1 MIRADWYGTRYN
13 SGRLST
19 MTSTK
24 PATDRPRLAPKSRF
38 WPRVFSALSVSA
50 VVLAPVAAMALW
62 LLISDPVTAAAVMDR
77 GDLMPVL
84 AALVKIIGKALVSVF
99 SAL

>member
-1 MIRADWYGTRYN
+1 MA
-13 SGRLST
+13 S
-19 MTSTK
+19 MT
-24 PATDRPRLAPKSRF
+24 PAMDRPRPAPKSRF

-62 LLISDPVTAAAVMDR
+62 LLISDPVTAAAVMER

-84 AALVKIIGKALVSVF
+84 AALLKILSKALMSVF
-99 SAL
+99 STL

>member
-1 MIRADWYGTRYN
+1 
-13 SGRLST
+13 
-19 MTSTK
+19 MT
-24 PATDRPRLAPKSRF
+24 PAMDRPRPAPKSRF

-62 LLISDPVTAAAVMDR
+62 LLISDPVTAAAVMER

-84 AALVKIIGKALVSVF
+84 AALLKILSKALMSVF
-99 SAL
+99 STL